1 MFNLSENHT
10 TKKTEILAGI
20 TTFSAMMYILV
31 VNPAILSGTGMNP
44 EALLAATIYAS
55 ALMTL
60 SMGLFTN
67 LPLAL
72 APGMGLNAFFTYT
85 LCLGKGIPWQA
96 ALGIVFY
103 SGVLF
108 LLLSLSGLRQKIIE
122 GIPHSVRHGLTIG
135 IGLFITLIGL
145 KNAGIVIAS
154 PATLIT
160 LGKVSDPQVGV
171 VILGIILAGA
181 LHLKKI
187 PASLLISM
195 LFITIVYFFLGK
207 ATLPNSFLSAPP
219 SLSET
224 FFKLDFSFFWNNLSL
239 CLPLVLS
246 LFFVDLFDNMGTLIG
261 VCTRAKLTNEKG
273 EIKNLDRALKADAF
287 AAMMGAILG
296 TSSVTSYIESA
307 TGVEQGGR
315 TGLTSVTV
323 AICFLLSLFI
333 APFFLMI
340 PIAATTPALVLVGVF
355 MMGEIKQLELEKLE
369 VALPAFITMIMIP
382 FSFSIAEGLGLGLVT
397 YIFLKIFT
405 LKFNKSDLFASTLAF
420 AFLCYLFFH

>member
-1 MFNLSENHT
+1 MFKLSENHT

-31 VNPAILSGTGMNP
+31 VNPAILSNTGMNQ

-55 ALMTL
+55 AIMTF

-108 LLLSLSGLRQKIIE
+108 FLLSLSGLRQKILE
-122 GIPHSVRHGLTIG
+122 AIPRSVRQGLTVG
-135 IGLFITLIGL
+135 IGLFIALIGL

-160 LGKVSDPQVGV
+160 LGKVSDPSVMV
-171 VILGIILAGA
+171 VIFGIILAGA
-181 LHLKKI
+181 LHQKKV
-187 PASLLISM
+187 PASLLLSIF
-195 LFITIVYFFLGK
+195 FITIIYFFLGK
-207 ATLPNSFLSAPP
+207 VSLPQSLFSAPP
-219 SLSET
+219 SLSAT
-224 FFKLDFSFFWNNLSL
+224 FFQLDFKFFWQNLTL

-246 LFFVDLFDNMGTLIG
+246 LFFVDLFDNMGTLLG
-261 VCTRAKLTNEKG
+261 VCSRAKLLNENG

-287 AAMMGAILG
+287 AAMIGAILG

-307 TGVEQGGR
+307 AGVEQGGR

-333 APFFLMI
+333 APLFLMI
-340 PIAATTPALVLVGVF
+340 PLAATTPALVLVGVF
-355 MMGEIKQLELEKLE
+355 MISEIKSLDLENLE

-382 FSFSIAEGLGLGLVT
+382 FSFSIAEGLGLGLLT
-397 YIFLKIFT
+397 YVVLKLLT
-405 LKFNKSDLFASTLAF
+405 FNFKKADRFAAILASLFALH
-420 AFLCYLFFH
+420 FLL

>member
-1 MFNLSENHT
+1 MFKLSENHT

-31 VNPAILSGTGMNP
+31 VNPAILSASGMNP

-108 LLLSLSGLRQKIIE
+108 FLLTLSGLRQKILAA
-122 GIPHSVRHGLTIG
+122 IPKSVRQGLTVG
-135 IGLFITLIGL
+135 IGLFIALIGL
-145 KNAGIVIAS
+145 KNSGIVVAS

-160 LGKVSDPQVGV
+160 LGKVSDPQIAV
-171 VILGIILAGA
+171 VILGIMLAGA

-187 PASLLISM
+187 PASLLLSM
-195 LFITIVYFFLGK
+195 LFITISFFFLGK
-207 ATLPNSFLSAPP
+207 VTLPENFFSAPP
-219 SLSET
+219 SLSAT
-224 FFKLDFSFFWNNLSL
+224 FFQLDFKFFWNNLSL

-246 LFFVDLFDNMGTLIG
+246 LFFVDLFDNMGTLLG
-261 VCTRAKLTNEKG
+261 VCSRAKLVNENG
-273 EIKNLDRALKADAF
+273 EIKNIDRALKADAF
-287 AAMMGAILG
+287 AAMIGAILG

-307 TGVEQGGR
+307 AGVEQGGR

-340 PIAATTPALVLVGVF
+340 PLSATTPALVLVGAF
-355 MMGEIKQLELEKLE
+355 MISEIKSLDLENLE

-397 YIFLKIFT
+397 YVMLKLLTFKMT
-405 LKFNKSDLFASTLAF
+405 KNDLFALALALLFTLH
-420 AFLCYLFFH
+420 FLF